1 MGKLVVANP
10 WESLRRFTQ
19 ARIALGRAGVSIP
32 TKPLLDFQFAHARA
46 RDAVHLP
53 LDRSGVLA
61 RLEAAGYPVIELHS
75 AAPDRTT
82 YLQRPDLG
90 RQLDEPSREKLVALT
105 ENGVCG
111 FDIAFVVADGLSA
124 LAVNEHAL
132 PMLGAVRAHLAE
144 AHLRMAPVSL
154 VEQGRVAIGDE
165 IGETFGAGIV
175 VVLIGERPGLSA
187 PDSLGLY
194 LTYAPRIG
202 LTDEARNCISNVR
215 PDGQSFA
222 AAAHRL
228 IYLIREARRRRLSG
242 VELKDESEAPVL
254 PAETPPAHSNFLVGD
269 SATPETGG
277 PRQSAP

>member
-1 MGKLVVANP
+1 MGKLVVVNP

-53 LDRSGVLA
+53 MDRAGIFA

-75 AAPDRTT
+75 AAADRTT

-90 RQLDEPSREKLVALT
+90 RRLDEASRKKLTDFTHQGAR
-105 ENGVCG
+105 G

-124 LAVNEHAL
+124 FAVNEHAL
-132 PMLGAVRAHLAE
+132 SMLEAVRPMVVE
-144 AHLRMAPVSL
+144 AGLHMAPVAL

-165 IGETFGAGIV
+165 IGAALGAEV
-175 VVLIGERPGLSA
+175 VVILIGERPGLSA

-194 LTYAPRIG
+194 LTFAPRVG

-215 PDGQSFA
+215 PEGQSFA

-228 IYLIREARRRRLSG
+228 MYLVREARRRKLSG
-242 VELKDESEAPVL
+242 VDLKDESETPVL
-254 PAETPPAHSNFLVGD
+254 PAQTPVSQGNFLVNGEG
-269 SATPETGG
+269 AR
-277 PRQSAP
+277 PRS

>member
-1 MGKLVVANP
+1 MSDLVVVNP
-10 WESLRRFTQ
+10 WEGLRRLTQ

-53 LDRSGVLA
+53 MDREGLCA
-61 RLEAAGYPVIELHS
+61 RMEAAQFPVIELHS

-90 RQLDEPSREKLVALT
+90 RKLGADSREKLGALAAK
-105 ENGVCG
+105 GAHG

-124 LAVNEHAL
+124 FAVNEHAL
-132 PMLGAVRAHLAE
+132 SMLE
-144 AHLRMAPVSL
+144 AIRPKLTEAGWRMAPVAL

-165 IGETFGAGIV
+165 IGAMFGAEIV
-175 VVLIGERPGLSA
+175 VILIGERPGLSA

-194 LTYAPRIG
+194 MTYAPRVG

-215 PDGQSFA
+215 PEGQSFA

-228 IYLIREARRRRLSG
+228 DYLLKEAKRRKLSG
-242 VELKDESEAPVL
+242 VDLKDESEMKVL
-254 PAETPPAHSNFLVGD
+254 PTEGKQDQTNFLISEGV
-269 SATPETGG
+269 S
-277 PRQSAP
+277 PRA

>member
-53 LDRSGVLA
+53 MDRAGIFA

-75 AAPDRTT
+75 AAADRTT

-90 RQLDEPSREKLVALT
+90 RRLDEASRKKLDRLHAI
-105 ENGVCG
+105 EGARG

-124 LAVNEHAL
+124 FAVNEHAL
-132 PMLGAVRAHLAE
+132 SMLEAVRPMLAE
-144 AHLRMAPVSL
+144 AGLRMAPVAL

-165 IGETFGAGIV
+165 IGAALGAEIV
-175 VVLIGERPGLSA
+175 VILIGERPGLSA

-194 LTYAPRIG
+194 LTFAPRVG

-215 PDGQSFA
+215 PEGQSFT

-228 IYLIREARRRRLSG
+228 MYLVREARRRKLSG
-242 VELKDESEAPVL
+242 VDLKDESETPVL
-254 PAETPPAHSNFLVGD
+254 PAQTQISQGNFLVNGEG
-269 SATPETGG
+269 AR
-277 PRQSAP
+277 PRA

>member
-1 MGKLVVANP
+1 MTKLVVSNP

-32 TKPLLDFQFAHARA
+32 TQPLLAFQYAHARA

-53 LDRSGVLA
+53 MDRAGLFA

-75 AAPDRTT
+75 AAADRET
-82 YLQRPDLG
+82 YLRRPDLG
-90 RQLDEPSREKLVALT
+90 RRLDDASRDKLAGFT
-105 ENGVCG
+105 AAGARG
-111 FDIAFVVADGLSA
+111 FDIAFVIADGLSA

-132 PMLGAVRAHLAE
+132 PMLEAVSPLLAK
-144 AHLRMAPVSL
+144 AALRVAPVTL

-165 IGETFGAGIV
+165 IGEALGAEIV

-194 LTYAPRIG
+194 LTFAPRAG

-215 PDGQSFA
+215 PEGQSFA
-222 AAAHRL
+222 AAAGRL
-228 IYLIREARRRRLSG
+228 HYLLTEARRRKLSG
-242 VELKDESEAPVL
+242 VDLKDETSMEAL
-254 PAETPPAHSNFLVGD
+254 PADRSPTPRNFLIGD
-269 SATPETGG
+269 
-277 PRQSAP
+277 

>member
-1 MGKLVVANP
+1 MTKLVVANP

-32 TKPLLDFQFAHARA
+32 TQPLLAFQYAHARA

-53 LDRSGVLA
+53 LDRAGLFA
-61 RLEAAGYPVIELHS
+61 RLEAACYPAIELHS
-75 AAPDRTT
+75 AAADRET
-82 YLQRPDLG
+82 YLRRPDLG
-90 RQLDEPSREKLVALT
+90 RRLDEPSRDKLAGFT
-105 ENGVCG
+105 AGARG

-132 PMLGAVRAHLAE
+132 PMLEAVRPLLAK
-144 AHLRMAPVSL
+144 AGLRVAPITL

-165 IGETFGAGIV
+165 IGEALGAEIV

-194 LTYAPRIG
+194 LTFAPRAG

-215 PDGQSFA
+215 PEGQSFA
-222 AAAHRL
+222 AAAGRL
-228 IYLIREARRRRLSG
+228 FYLLTEARRRKLSG
-242 VELKDESEAPVL
+242 VELKDETGMDAL
-254 PAETPPAHSNFLVGD
+254 PAD
-269 SATPETGG
+269 RSATPRNFLIGD
-277 PRQSAP
+277 